1 MGEAALKTTDIKN
14 DIANSNS
21 PLLVER
27 HVYKPFLYDWCY
39 EAWQTQQRLHWLPE
53 EVPLAEDV
61 RDWKKTLTPAE
72 KNLVTQIFRFF
83 TQSDV
88 EVNNCYMK
96 HYSQVFGPVEVQMML
111 AAFSNI
117 ETVHIAAYSHL
128 LDTIG
133 MPEVEYEAFL
143 KYKEMKD
150 KFDYMQ
156 EASMKSRRD
165 IAKTMALFG
174 AFTEGLQLFASFAIL
189 MNFPRFNKMKGMG
202 QIVAWSVR
210 DETLHC
216 LSMIRLFNTFI
227 KENPDIWDDELKAE
241 ITESCQK
248 IIGFEDSFI
257 DLCFEMGSIE
267 GLTADEVKQYI
278 RYIGDRRLQQL
289 ELEPIFKADKNP
301 LPWMDEMMNGAEHTN
316 FFENRSTEYSRAST
330 QGAWE
335 DVFSDDMF
343 SGAVK
348 GRLTDEQISGWDASN
363 VKGQGGDQAS
373 E

>member
-1 MGEAALKTTDIKN
+1 MPKKLSDDIQV
-14 DIANSNS
+14 ANS
-21 PLLVER
+21 PLLQER
-27 HVYKPFLYDWCY
+27 HVYKPFLYPWCY
-39 EAWQTQQRLHWLPE
+39 EAWLTQQRIHWLPE
-53 EVPLAEDV
+53 EVPLAQDV
-61 RDWKKTLTPAE
+61 HDWKKTLTPSE
-72 KNLVTQIFRFF
+72 KNLMTQIFRFF

-133 MPEVEYEAFL
+133 MPEIEYSAFMQ
-143 KYKEMKD
+143 YKEMKD

-156 EASMKSRRD
+156 NASMKSRRD
-165 IAKTMALFG
+165 IAKTMAMFG

-202 QIVAWSVR
+202 QIVTWSVR

-216 LSMIRLFNTFI
+216 ISMIRLFNSFI
-227 KENPDIWDDELKAE
+227 NENRDIWDDELKSE
-241 ITESCQK
+241 ITESCK
-248 IIGFEDSFI
+248 TIVGFEDAFI
-257 DLCFEMGSIE
+257 DLAFEQGPIE
-267 GLTADEVKQYI
+267 GLTPTEVKNYI

-289 ELEPIFKADKNP
+289 NLEAVFGIDKNP
-301 LPWMDEMMNGAEHTN
+301 LPWMDEMLNGAEHTN
-316 FFENRSTEYSRAST
+316 FFENRATEYSKAST
-330 QGAWE
+330 QGTWE
-335 DVFSDDMF
+335 DVFTKGVFSGNYGKKTGGSDD
-343 SGAVK
+343 
-348 GRLTDEQISGWDASN
+348 
-363 VKGQGGDQAS
+363 GGSMAA